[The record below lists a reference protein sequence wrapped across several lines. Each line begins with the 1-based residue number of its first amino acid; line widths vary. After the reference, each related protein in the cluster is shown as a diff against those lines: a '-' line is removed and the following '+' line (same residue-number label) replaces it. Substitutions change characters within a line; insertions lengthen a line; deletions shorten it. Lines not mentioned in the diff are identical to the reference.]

1 MITTIRRLNNG
12 ATFYLPQHPGNA
24 YRFLGNGQAEFT
36 RHRLNNSWV
45 GCRITVSPDQAVAT
59 DPSDPVP
66 DTCLCCHR
74 PAVEDDLCFMCNLTA
89 RAAERE
95 ADMSLL

>member
-1 MITTIRRLNNG
+1 MITTIRKLNAG

-24 YRFLGNGQAEFT
+24 YRLLPGGKAEFI
-36 RHRLNNSWV
+36 RHRLNNAWV
-45 GCRITVSPDQAVAT
+45 GCQVTVGVDQLVAT

-66 DTCLCCHR
+66 PTCLCCEK
-74 PAVEDDLCFMCNLTA
+74 PAVEDDLCFSCALTA